1 MKKNRHLQAL
11 NPRHQ
16 SCGKLANPGHHSWPV
31 FSKWTSLYKIGYFIS
46 ISLTQ
51 FTFFTIEQFDKCF
64 ATLKVDSGRDFVALT
79 KNARSSSRKRK
90 PHQKNNIRV
99 KNVMAKKICI
109 MFSRSIGNSCNRGQE
124 RFACRHY
131 FLGKSTKM
139 ATKVKNNEIG
149 LKRWRLAINTTK
161 DFLSRIQK

>member
-1 MKKNRHLQAL
+1 MACFFQMNESVQNRVLYFDFT
-11 NPRHQ
+11 
-16 SCGKLANPGHHSWPV
+16 HSI
-31 FSKWTSLYKIGYFIS
+31 Y
-46 ISLTQ
+46 
-51 FTFFTIEQFDKCF
+51 FFTIEQFDKCF

-149 LKRWRLAINTTK
+149 LKR
-161 DFLSRIQK
+161 